1 MSGTFTQGIKK
12 QRPGVYVNVKSR
24 KNQNTAVGQ
33 TGTVLIPFVTHDYG
47 PVGQPIRLTADSPND
62 FYESLGYSVGDVSNA
77 NMILVREALKN
88 AANVIV
94 YIIKTGTKATG
105 TGGGLTATA
114 KHGGTRGNSL
124 SYAVTANATETS
136 KFDITVSLGSEIVSQ
151 HTLIADI
158 AGAIAIDD
166 PWVDFSAAGEEAT
179 LAAVA
184 SVKLAGATAATV
196 ENSDVTGFL
205 DSIEN
210 VGFDVLLFPS
220 TVADLQT
227 AFVEKVKYLNATVG
241 KNIIGVVANKA
252 ADYYG
257 IINVTNSVKTSDG
270 ISLTVPQA
278 AAWVAG
284 ATAAAGCTDSLTWKP
299 YDDAVEVINVKGYEA
314 GETANKNGE
323 FFFSYNDGVVIV
335 DADINSLVNV
345 GADQDDSYKKNRVIR
360 TIYEV
365 IKSIKAEFAPGKFSN
380 IEDNWDIMDQHGQA
394 ILNHFMDIG
403 AIKSVSDGDFAVDRK
418 QSEGD
423 SVYFDV
429 YIQPVDSAEKLY
441 VTVYT
446 N

>member
-24 KNQNTAVGQ
+24 KNQNATVGQ
-33 TGTVLIPFVTHDYG
+33 TGTVLIPFVTHNYG
-47 PVGQPIRLTADSPND
+47 PIGQLIRVSADSPDD
-62 FYESLGYSVGDVSNA
+62 FYESLGYAVGDVSNE

-94 YIIKTGTKATG
+94 YIIKTGTQATG

-114 KHGGTRGNSL
+114 KYGGTRGNSL
-124 SYAVTANATETS
+124 SFAVTANATETT
-136 KFDITVSLGSEIVSQ
+136 KFDITVSLDGEVVSQ
-151 HTLIADI
+151 HKLIADI
-158 AGAIAIDD
+158 DGAIAIDD

-184 SVKLAGATAATV
+184 GVNLSGATAATAA
-196 ENSDVTGFL
+196 NSDVTGFL

-210 VGFDVLLFPS
+210 VGFDVILFPS
-220 TVADLQT
+220 IVADLQT
-227 AFVEKVKYLNATVG
+227 AFVEKVKYLNETVG

-284 ATAAAGCTDSLTWKP
+284 ATAAASCTDSLTWKP
-299 YDDAVEVINVKGYEA
+299 YDGAVEVINVKGYEA
-314 GETANKNGE
+314 GETANKSGE

-335 DADINSLVNV
+335 DDDINSLVNV
-345 GADQDDSYKKNRVIR
+345 GDDQDESYKNNRVIR
-360 TIYEV
+360 TISE
-365 IKSIKAEFAPGKFSN
+365 ITKSIKTEYAPGKFSN
-380 IEDNWDIMDQHGQA
+380 IENNWKIMEQHGLA
-394 ILNHFMDIG
+394 ILNHYMDIG
-403 AIKSVSDGDFAVDRK
+403 AIKNVEDDDFKIDR
-418 QSEGD
+418 QLSSGD
-423 SVYFDV
+423 SVYIV
-429 YIQPVDSAEKLY
+429 LQIQPVDSAEKLY
-441 VTVYT
+441 VTIYT